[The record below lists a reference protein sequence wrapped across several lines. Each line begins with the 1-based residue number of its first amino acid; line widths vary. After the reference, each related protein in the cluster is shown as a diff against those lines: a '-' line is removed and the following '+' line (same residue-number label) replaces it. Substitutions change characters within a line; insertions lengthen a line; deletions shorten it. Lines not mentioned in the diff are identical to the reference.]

1 MLFVDGRYTLQVR
14 EQVDT
19 SLFTIEHLVE
29 TPPDRWIET
38 NLTSADRLGYDPWLH
53 TVESAERLAKACAAA
68 GATLVAVEPDLI
80 DAIWSDRPAP
90 PLGAV
95 TLHDLRFAG
104 EAAEEKLARIRAE
117 LAKLRAD
124 ALVVSDPHAVAWAF
138 NIRGA
143 DVAHTPLPL
152 AFAVVPQAGR
162 PALFVD
168 GRKLSND
175 VRDRLEGLAD
185 VREPA
190 DFVQALAALGQAR
203 KTVRLDQATAAD
215 ALARLVITHGG
226 KVARGAC
233 PIALMKAVKNQ
244 VEISGARAAH
254 IRDGAAVTRFLAWFD
269 REAARGTLT
278 EIDAVAALESFRRD
292 TGLLKDISFPTISGA
307 GPDGAIVHYRV
318 TSKTNRAIAPGE
330 LFLIDSGGQY
340 QDGTTDITRTV
351 AVGEPTAEMRERFT
365 RVLKGHIAIARAV
378 FPDGTTGAQL
388 ELVCAAILVGA
399 GARLRSRHRTWRR
412 QLSLG
417 ARRPGAHLQ
426 AGHDGAP
433 ARHDPLERAR
443 LLQSR
448 RLRHP
453 HRESCARGGGRRR
466 PRRRETAQ
474 CFRDAHAGAHRPSA
488 DRGQYAHARRDGVA
502 RRLSCARRA
511 DAVAA
516 RRRRDARVARGR
528 HPPARAKLN
537 PLGYPVLDPTTKG
550 TTRSEARPTRWRLLA
565 LLIAMTGVSSLSLNI
580 LVPAIPSLVAKFA
593 ADPASVQ
600 LTVSLYLLGLA
611 VAQLVFGPLSDRFG
625 RRPVVLAGLA
635 LATIASTAAIFAA
648 SISSLIVARVAQS
661 LGASTGQTIG
671 RAIIRDLYDREHAAS
686 MIGLVT
692 SVVVLMPMAAPLI
705 GGILDTLFG
714 WEAIFVF
721 TAALSFT
728 VFAWAMLALPETH
741 TFSTAPGGWGR
752 FSADVRALAAAR
764 GSSATRYAPGSARR
778 PSSAFSAALP
788 MWW

>member
-1 MLFVDGRYTLQVR
+1 MFEARFQSFEDRTERAASGARVAALRTELARRGLTGFVVPRSDRHQNEYVPASEERLAWLTGFTGSAGAAIVLMERAVLFVDGRYTLQVR

-80 DAIWSDRPAP
+80 DAIWRDRPAP

-104 EAAEEKLARIRAE
+104 EGAEEKLARIRAE

-152 AFAVVPQAGR
+152 AFAVVPQTGR

-215 ALARLVITHGG
+215 AVARLVITHGG
-226 KVARGAC
+226 KAARGAC

-244 VEISGARAAH
+244 VEISGARVAH
-254 IRDGAAVTRFLAWFD
+254 VRDGAAVTRFLAWFD

-351 AVGEPTAEMRERFT
+351 AVGGPTAEMSERFT

-388 ELVCAAILVGA
+388 DSFSRQFLWPQGLDFDHGTGHGVGSYLSVHEGPARISKLGTTALRRGMILSNEPGYYKA
-399 GARLRSRHRTWRR
+399 GAYGIRIENLV
-412 QLSLG
+412 LVVE
-417 ARRPGAHLQ
+417 AAAVPGAEKPLN
-426 AGHDGAP
+426 AFETLTLAP
-433 ARHDPLERAR
+433 ID
-443 LLQSR
+443 R
-448 RLRHP
+448 RLIAANMLTP
-453 HRESCARGGGRRR
+453 E
-466 PRRRETAQ
+466 ETEWL
-474 CFRDAHAGAHRPSA
+474 
-488 DRGQYAHARRDGVA
+488 DGY
-502 RRLSCARRA
+502 
-511 DAVAA
+511 
-516 RRRRDARVARGR
+516 
-528 HPPARAKLN
+528 H
-537 PLGYPVLDPTTKG
+537 
-550 TTRSEARPTRWRLLA
+550 
-565 LLIAMTGVSSLSLNI
+565 
-580 LVPAIPSLVAKFA
+580 
-593 ADPASVQ
+593 
-600 LTVSLYLLGLA
+600 
-611 VAQLVFGPLSDRFG
+611 
-625 RRPVVLAGLA
+625 
-635 LATIASTAAIFAA
+635 
-648 SISSLIVARVAQS
+648 ARVAQTLS
-661 LGASTGQTIG
+661 PLVDAET
-671 RAIIRDLYDREHAAS
+671 RA
-686 MIGLVT
+686 
-692 SVVVLMPMAAPLI
+692 
-705 GGILDTLFG
+705 
-714 WEAIFVF
+714 W
-721 TAALSFT
+721 
-728 VFAWAMLALPETH
+728 
-741 TFSTAPGGWGR
+741 
-752 FSADVRALAAAR
+752 LAAA
-764 GSSATRYAPGSARR
+764 TRPLAQS
-778 PSSAFSAALP
+778 
-788 MWW
+788 